1 MSHIPHSQFLL
12 ERLRKQRERGFLCD
26 CTVTIGEAKY
36 EAHYN
41 VLAAFSDFFSTQS
54 IDVGKGE
61 TTIILDPELV
71 TCAVFEK
78 LLDYMY
84 TGSLTLEDEL
94 PSIEKAASYL
104 GIQEV
109 VVLCTQPQI
118 EVPSSPGAE
127 RVASDVYPHSPLSP
141 DDYEPLEPIEEV
153 EKREQLENQQGN
165 KDSSIQEATDSAE
178 GSQSSSEQ
186 TTNRQSIQ
194 KRNRKPKTH
203 FYERDEKTQSP
214 ISPRGRGRGRGG
226 QRGRPRIR
234 PLSCD
239 RTDFVATVK
248 SPATEK
254 STVTRGTGRPRG
266 RPRKRPFPSEMADS
280 MSTEESTTVA
290 NENNAEGT
298 TDEPLEST
306 NPDGDTEEVK
316 ANEGETGETDAD
328 RTTLEAENAEEPVV
342 LKRGRG
348 RPRTRPLPPGTV
360 SPVKNEEASTFT
372 PNKEK
377 EKEGPVRKRGR
388 PRVKPL
394 PSETSVNPEGGVEEE
409 ISKEVEGDD
418 ERGQA
423 KTSSSEAPDNENSK
437 DDDYDDDGPNETSS
451 DVSPTSKIRTS
462 NRKRSL
468 SRKLRENQANS
479 EVIEEEGED
488 VAREEWDGEQE
499 DNTGQNKHRP
509 ICNICGNLFSE
520 MSSLRR
526 HMRIHKG
533 IKPYQCQLCG
543 RCFRQGNQLKTH
555 TRIHTEKPFHCTS
568 CSACFAQKCQ
578 LVYHCRM
585 HHGEEKPHKC
595 DVCPASF
602 ATSSN
607 LKIHM
612 GEKPYECNDCGKR
625 FTQAST
631 LMYHKRR
638 HTGEKPYVCDTCGMS
653 FAVSSSLI
661 AHSRKHTVTPY
672 ICLDCGKPCLTSGEL
687 RKHMDIHN
695 IYSLKKHRALKHN
708 GQPMIIQHAE
718 GTGQPMI
725 IQHDENSETPMLI
738 QHGTGSEQVSYV
750 VEQYEIPG
758 SSDMEHAQ
766 IVIVQT
772 ID

>member
-71 TCAVFEK
+71 TC
-78 LLDYMY
+78 
-84 TGSLTLEDEL
+84 
-94 PSIEKAASYL
+94 
-104 GIQEV
+104 
-109 VVLCTQPQI
+109 VLMDI
-118 EVPSSPGAE
+118 
-127 RVASDVYPHSPLSP
+127 L
-141 DDYEPLEPIEEV
+141 
-153 EKREQLENQQGN
+153 
-165 KDSSIQEATDSAE
+165 
-178 GSQSSSEQ
+178 
-186 TTNRQSIQ
+186 Q
-194 KRNRKPKTH
+194 K
-203 FYERDEKTQSP
+203 
-214 ISPRGRGRGRGG
+214 
-226 QRGRPRIR
+226 
-234 PLSCD
+234 
-239 RTDFVATVK
+239 
-248 SPATEK
+248 
-254 STVTRGTGRPRG
+254 
-266 RPRKRPFPSEMADS
+266 
-280 MSTEESTTVA
+280 
-290 NENNAEGT
+290 
-298 TDEPLEST
+298 
-306 NPDGDTEEVK
+306 
-316 ANEGETGETDAD
+316 
-328 RTTLEAENAEEPVV
+328 TTLEAENAEEPVV

-555 TRIHTEKPFHCTS
+555 TRIHTGEKPFHCTS

-612 GEKPYECNDCGKR
+612 RTHSGEKPYECNDCGKR

-661 AHSRKHTVTPY
+661 AHSRKHTGSRRVTCN
-672 ICLDCGKPCLTSGEL
+672 ICGNTLSD
-687 RKHMDIHN
+687 

-708 GQPMIIQHAE
+708 GMYGVPQKILLYLIVMAQYHIIFYNIELVVLFIHA
-718 GTGQPMI
+718 
-725 IQHDENSETPMLI
+725 H
-738 QHGTGSEQVSYV
+738 
-750 VEQYEIPG
+750 
-758 SSDMEHAQ
+758 
-766 IVIVQT
+766 
-772 ID
+772 